1 MVLEITS
8 IVGSNPTA
16 PTNFNAA
23 IAQLVVQFL
32 GMEQVMGSS
41 PICSSTPQ

>member
-1 MVLEITS
+1 MFQKNVIDGKIGTS
-8 IVGSNPTA
+8 KN
-16 PTNFNAA
+16 NFNAA

-41 PICSSTPQ
+41 PICSFAPQ